1 MNERCRTAMTLI
13 MELHTDSAQVL
24 IDQERVENPKNHIV
38 DYLENSV
45 DFLTV
50 VLTEDEVQFNAR
62 EEAKNQRMK
71 RIESC
76 PDSDPYR
83 KFILAEINLQW
94 AFSRLRFGEYLK
106 GAREINRAFKLL
118 EKNIEKHP
126 DFLPNYKAM
135 GLLHA
140 LIGTVPDKYRWA
152 TDLMGIDGTINQ
164 GLGELQR
171 VIEECPKKPKYAFL
185 EIESIFLYSFIVLNL
200 TPDTKPLKAI
210 ESQFELLA
218 QKSPLVAFAKAS
230 LLADLGETKVAIV
243 LLENSGYQNR
253 PIRFYYLDLLLGNYR
268 LSSMERK
275 CERNFQFY
283 VDHFPGKSYMKS
295 AQLKLAWH
303 RLLFFNS
310 EEQFT
315 KRLAKID
322 SIGSNMLDEDKQAQR
337 AFEDGGIPNTGLLRA
352 RLLFDGGF
360 YNEARTALH
369 DSKPTLKTDVD
380 FQEHRYRLARTDHES
395 GNLDQAIISYK
406 TVAAESPVNRSY
418 FPANSALKLG
428 KIFELTNENTEALK
442 WYRKA
447 LTYQDHQYQNSI
459 HQKAKAAISRLGG

>member
-24 IDQERVENPKNHIV
+24 IDLEKKENPKNHIV
-38 DYLENSV
+38 DYLENSA

-50 VLTEDEVQFNAR
+50 VLTEDEAQFNSR
-62 EEAKNQRMK
+62 EDAKNQRMK

-83 KFILAEINLQW
+83 RFILAEINLQW

-106 GAREINRAFKLL
+106 GAREINRAYKLL

-126 DFLPNYKAM
+126 EFLPNYKAM

-164 GLGELQR
+164 GLGELKR
-171 VIEECPKKPKYAFL
+171 VIEECPEKPEYAFL
-185 EIESIFLYSFIVLNL
+185 EVESIFLYSFMVLNL
-200 TPDTKPLKAI
+200 TPDTEPLKAI
-210 ESQFELLA
+210 ESRLEKLS

-230 LLADLGETKVAIV
+230 LLADSGETNSAIDQ
-243 LLENSGYQNR
+243 LENCGYQSR
-253 PIRFYYLDLLLGNYR
+253 PLRFYYLDLLLGNYR

-310 EEQFT
+310 ENQFMR
-315 KRLAKID
+315 RLAKID
-322 SIGSNMLDEDKQAQR
+322 SIGSTILDEDKQAQR
-337 AFEDGGIPNTGLLRA
+337 AFESGAIPNTGLLRA

-360 YNEARTALH
+360 YAEARSTLH
-369 DSKPTLKTDVD
+369 DSKSTLRTDLD

-395 GNLDQAIISYK
+395 GQVDLAISEYK
-406 TVAAESPVNRSY
+406 TVADENPIERSY
-418 FPANSALKLG
+418 YPANSALKLG
-428 KIFELTNENTEALK
+428 ELFELKGQRSEAIK

-447 LTYQDHQYQNSI
+447 LTYDDHQYQNSI
-459 HQKAKAAISRLGG
+459 HQKSKAAISRLEG